1 MKRKLTIGT
10 RKSALALWQAEY
22 IKKALEGYDPELT
35 VTLEHIVTKGDKILD
50 VPLAR
55 IGGKGLFTTEL
66 ESRLLAGTIDLAV
79 HSLKDLP
86 ADLPDGLCL
95 AAVTARS
102 HVHDVFVSNR
112 YAALD
117 ALPQGA
123 CVGTSSLRRR
133 AQLLARRPDLT
144 VRDLRGNVDTRLKK
158 LDDGEYD
165 AIILAEAGLTRLGL
179 TDRITQLLPT
189 DTMIPAVGQGAL
201 AIETRADDDD
211 LKQAL
216 SFLCDEET
224 TAATTAERTFLAAI
238 NGSCQVPVGVY
249 GKAKDGQLTLSCI
262 IAAPDGS
269 RVFRH
274 QATGPVSDSRS
285 LGQQAAKT
293 LLDEGGRQ
301 ILTDLGITP
310 AE

>member
-86 ADLPDGLCL
+86 ADLPDGLYL

>member
-1 MKRKLTIGT
+1 M
-10 RKSALALWQAEY
+10 
-22 IKKALEGYDPELT
+22 
-35 VTLEHIVTKGDKILD
+35 
-50 VPLAR
+50 
-55 IGGKGLFTTEL
+55 
-66 ESRLLAGTIDLAV
+66 AV

-112 YAALD
+112 YASLD
-117 ALPQGA
+117 ALPQYLL
-123 CVGTSSLRRR
+123 GTSSLRRR
-133 AQLLARRPDLT
+133 PSFSPTVPTLRSATFGATSTRGSKSSMTASTMHHLSRSRPHPPGPYGPHYTAASDGHHDSRRRP
-144 VRDLRGNVDTRLKK
+144 
-158 LDDGEYD
+158 
-165 AIILAEAGLTRLGL
+165 
-179 TDRITQLLPT
+179 
-189 DTMIPAVGQGAL
+189 GAL
-201 AIETRADDDD
+201 AIETRSDDND

-274 QATGPVSDSRS
+274 TATGPVSDSRS
-285 LGQQAAKT
+285 LGQEAAKT

-301 ILTDLGITP
+301 ILTDLALPLPNKGGFP
-310 AE
+310 

>member
-95 AAVTARS
+95 AAITARS

-274 QATGPVSDSRS
+274 QATGPVSDSRA

>member
-102 HVHDVFVSNR
+102 HVHDAFVSNR

-238 NGSCQVPVGVY
+238 NGICQVPVGVY

>member
-293 LLDEGGRQ
+293 RLDEGGRQ

>member
-211 LKQAL
+211 LKQAPFL
-216 SFLCDEET
+216 SLRPKKRRPPRRRNAPFSSHQRQLSGPRRRLRQGQRR
-224 TAATTAERTFLAAI
+224 AALPCPASSPPRRQPRLPPS
-238 NGSCQVPVGVY
+238 G
-249 GKAKDGQLTLSCI
+249 DGPC
-262 IAAPDGS
+262 
-269 RVFRH
+269 
-274 QATGPVSDSRS
+274 SDSRS

>member
-102 HVHDVFVSNR
+102 HVHDAFVSNR

>member
-102 HVHDVFVSNR
+102 HVHDAFVSNR

-189 DTMIPAVGQGAL
+189 DTMIPAVGQGTL

>member
-224 TAATTAERTFLAAI
+224 TAATAAERTFLAAI

>member
-1 MKRKLTIGT
+1 MKRNLVIGT
-10 RKSALALWQAEY
+10 RRSPLALWQAEY
-22 IKKALEGYDPELT
+22 IKEALILHDPDLS
-35 VTLEHIVTKGDKILD
+35 VRLEHIVTQGDKILD

-55 IGGKGLFTTEL
+55 IGGKGLFTSEL
-66 ESRLLAGTIDLAV
+66 ESRLLSGTIDLAV

-86 ADLPDGLCL
+86 AALPDGLCL
-95 AAVTARS
+95 AAVTARTW
-102 HVHDVFVSNR
+102 VHDALVSNR
-112 YAALD
+112 YKSLA

-123 CVGTSSLRRR
+123 RVGTSSLRRK
-133 AQLLARRPDLT
+133 AQLLALRPDLT
-144 VRDLRGNVDTRLKK
+144 VCDLRGNVDTRLKK

-165 AIILAEAGLTRLGL
+165 AIILAEAGLNRLNRG
-179 TDRITQLLPT
+179 DRITELLST
-189 DTMIPAVGQGAL
+189 ATMIPAVGQGAL
-201 AIETRADDDD
+201 AVETRSDDEG
-211 LKQAL
+211 LKEAL
-216 SFLCDEET
+216 SFLSDEET
-224 TAATTAERTFLAAI
+224 TAATKAERAFLAAI

-249 GKAKDGQLTLSCI
+249 GSAKGEELTLSCI

-274 QATGPVSDSRS
+274 QATGPLSDSVA
-285 LGQQAAKT
+285 LGQTAART

>member
-22 IKKALEGYDPELT
+22 IKKALEGHDSELT

-66 ESRLLAGTIDLAV
+66 ESRLLTGTIDLAV

-86 ADLPDGLCL
+86 ADLPNGLCL

-112 YAALD
+112 YTALD

-133 AQLLARRPDLT
+133 AQLLAYRPDLT

-179 TDRITQLLPT
+179 TDRITHLLPT

-201 AIETRADDDD
+201 ANQTPADD
-211 LKQAL
+211 
-216 SFLCDEET
+216 E
-224 TAATTAERTFLAAI
+224 
-238 NGSCQVPVGVY
+238 
-249 GKAKDGQLTLSCI
+249 
-262 IAAPDGS
+262 
-269 RVFRH
+269 
-274 QATGPVSDSRS
+274 
-285 LGQQAAKT
+285 
-293 LLDEGGRQ
+293 
-301 ILTDLGITP
+301 
-310 AE
+310 

>member
-1 MKRKLTIGT
+1 MKRNLIIGT

-22 IKKALEGYDPELT
+22 IKKALECHDPNLSI
-35 VTLEHIVTKGDKILD
+35 TLEHIVTKGDKILD

-55 IGGKGLFTTEL
+55 IGGKGLFTKEL
-66 ESRLLAGTIDLAV
+66 EARLLDGTIDLAV
-79 HSLKDLP
+79 HSLKDVP
-86 ADLPDGLCL
+86 TDLPDGLCL

-102 HVHDVFVSNR
+102 YVHDALVSNR
-112 YAALD
+112 YDSLD
-117 ALPQGA
+117 ALPA
-123 CVGTSSLRRR
+123 RARIGTSSLRRK
-133 AQLLARRPDLT
+133 AQLLAHRPDLT
-144 VRDLRGNVDTRLKK
+144 VLDLRGNVDTRLKK

-165 AIILAEAGLTRLGL
+165 AIILAEAGLRRLGL
-179 TDRITQLLPT
+179 SQRITQLLPT

-201 AIETRADDDD
+201 AIETRADDEA
-211 LKQAL
+211 LKSAL
-216 SFLCDEET
+216 SFLCSDDT
-224 TAATTAERTFLAAI
+224 TAATIAERSFLAAI

-249 GKAKDGQLTLSCI
+249 GRVNDGQLTRSCI

-274 QATGPVSDSRS
+274 QATGPASGSIAI
-285 LGQQAAKT
+285 GQKAART
-293 LLDEGGRQ
+293 LLDQGGRQ

>member
-102 HVHDVFVSNR
+102 HVHDAFVSNR

-165 AIILAEAGLTRLGL
+165 AIILAEAGLARLGL
-179 TDRITQLLPT
+179 TDRITQLLST

-211 LKQAL
+211 LKQVL

-274 QATGPVSDSRS
+274 QATGPVSDSRA

>member
-22 IKKALEGYDPELT
+22 IKKALEGHDSELT

-112 YAALD
+112 YASLD

-133 AQLLARRPDLT
+133 AQLLAHRPDLT
-144 VRDLRGNVDTRLKK
+144 VCDLRGNVDTRLKK

-201 AIETRADDDD
+201 AIETRSDDDD

-216 SFLCDEET
+216 SFLCDDET

-274 QATGPVSDSRS
+274 TATGPVSDSRS
-285 LGQQAAKT
+285 LGQEAAKT

-301 ILTDLGITP
+301 ILTDLGIPP

>member
-102 HVHDVFVSNR
+102 HVHDAFVSNR

-238 NGSCQVPVGVY
+238 TGSCQVPVGVS

>member
-35 VTLEHIVTKGDKILD
+35 VTLEHIVTKGDKILA
-50 VPLAR
+50 VPWAR

-102 HVHDVFVSNR
+102 HVHDAFVSNR

>member
-224 TAATTAERTFLAAI
+224 TAATTAERTFLVAI

>member
-102 HVHDVFVSNR
+102 HVHDAFVSNR

-133 AQLLARRPDLT
+133 AQLFARRPDLT

>member
-1 MKRKLTIGT
+1 MKRDLTIGT

-22 IKKALEGYDPELT
+22 IKKALEGHDSELT

-66 ESRLLAGTIDLAV
+66 ESRLLTGTIDLAV

-112 YAALD
+112 YDSLD

-133 AQLLARRPDLT
+133 AQLLAYRPDLT

-189 DTMIPAVGQGAL
+189 DTVIPAVGQGAL
-201 AIETRADDDD
+201 AIETRADDEE

-216 SFLCDEET
+216 AFLCDPGT
-224 TAATTAERTFLAAI
+224 TAATTAERAFLAAI

-274 QATGPVSDSRS
+274 TATGPVSDSRA
-285 LGQQAAKT
+285 LGQEAAKT

>member
-1 MKRKLTIGT
+1 MKRNLTIGT

-22 IKKALEGYDPELT
+22 IKKALEGHDSELT

-66 ESRLLAGTIDLAV
+66 ESRLLTGTTDLAV

-95 AAVTARS
+95 AAVTARTY
-102 HVHDVFVSNR
+102 VHDVLVSNH
-112 YAALD
+112 YDSLD

-133 AQLLARRPDLT
+133 AQLLAYRPDLT

-165 AIILAEAGLTRLGL
+165 AIILAEAGLHRLGL
-179 TDRITQLLPT
+179 ANRISQLLPT
-189 DTMIPAVGQGAL
+189 DIMIPAVGQGAL
-201 AIETRADDDD
+201 AIETRTDDDE

-216 SFLCDEET
+216 AFLCDPGT
-224 TAATTAERTFLAAI
+224 TAATTAERAFLAAI

-249 GKAKDGQLTLSCI
+249 GRAKNDQLILSCI

-269 RVFRH
+269 RAFRH
-274 QATGPVSDSRS
+274 QTTGLLTSGAA
-285 LGQQAAKT
+285 LGQEAAKT
-293 LLDEGGRQ
+293 LLDCGGRQ

>member
-102 HVHDVFVSNR
+102 HVHDAFVSNR

-249 GKAKDGQLTLSCI
+249 GKAKDGQL
-262 IAAPDGS
+262 
-269 RVFRH
+269 
-274 QATGPVSDSRS
+274 
-285 LGQQAAKT
+285 
-293 LLDEGGRQ
+293 
-301 ILTDLGITP
+301 
-310 AE
+310 

>member
-22 IKKALEGYDPELT
+22 IKKALEGHDSELT

-274 QATGPVSDSRS
+274 QATGPVSDSRA

>member
-102 HVHDVFVSNR
+102 HVHDAFVSNR

-293 LLDEGGRQ
+293 LLDEG
-301 ILTDLGITP
+301 
-310 AE
+310 AAKY

>member
-1 MKRKLTIGT
+1 MKRNLIIGT

-22 IKKALEGYDPELT
+22 IKKALECHDPNLSI
-35 VTLEHIVTKGDKILD
+35 TLEHIVTKGDKILD

-55 IGGKGLFTTEL
+55 IGGKGLFTKEL
-66 ESRLLAGTIDLAV
+66 EARLLDGTIDLAV
-79 HSLKDLP
+79 HSLKDVP
-86 ADLPDGLCL
+86 TDLPDGLCL

-102 HVHDVFVSNR
+102 YVHDALVSNR
-112 YAALD
+112 YDSLD
-117 ALPQGA
+117 ALPA
-123 CVGTSSLRRR
+123 RARIGTSSLRRK
-133 AQLLARRPDLT
+133 AQLLAHRPDLT
-144 VRDLRGNVDTRLKK
+144 VLDLRGNVDTRLKK

-165 AIILAEAGLTRLGL
+165 AIILAEAGLRRLGL
-179 TDRITQLLPT
+179 SQRITQLLPT

-201 AIETRADDDD
+201 AIETRADDE
-211 LKQAL
+211 A
-216 SFLCDEET
+216 T
-224 TAATTAERTFLAAI
+224 AAATTAERTFLAAI

-249 GKAKDGQLTLSCI
+249 GRVNDGQLTLSCI

-274 QATGPVSDSRS
+274 QATGPASGSIAI
-285 LGQQAAKT
+285 GQKAART
-293 LLDEGGRQ
+293 LLDQGGRQ

>member
-144 VRDLRGNVDTRLKK
+144 IRDLRGNVDTRLKK

-224 TAATTAERTFLAAI
+224 AAATTAERTFLAAI